1 LKSLLTLIVFLAG
14 ALAAGAQTFV
24 PIAAPLPSLPSVIP
38 TPHGTTTLLLRA
50 KVVNGIIP
58 EDAGSRV
65 RVPPYDSVT
74 LVAPEGWP
82 SSIQWTKDGKS
93 IAGATGPTLT
103 IALATAADAGE
114 YNVLGAAWPYITCGV
129 LLEVAPLGHL
139 SVLSVRV
146 DLVAGAAS
154 QVVGFAIGG
163 KSQKNLLIR
172 AVGPSLT
179 QFGIAKPVALP
190 YLRYYN
196 SAGEEFVSTT
206 TGFPPDWN
214 AIFASVGA
222 FPLTGGERANPV
234 CSTALFAPGAYTL
247 HVSDAAQQGGTVLV
261 EIYELP

>member
-1 LKSLLTLIVFLAG
+1 MKSLLTLIVFLVG
-14 ALAAGAQTFV
+14 ALAAVAQTPV
-24 PIAAPLPSLPSVIP
+24 PITAPLPSLPSVIP

-50 KVVNGIIP
+50 KVVDGIIP

-82 SSIQWTKDGKS
+82 SSIQWTKDGKP

-103 IALATAADAGE
+103 IALATVDDDGD

-139 SVLSVRV
+139 SVLSARV
-146 DLVAGAAS
+146 ELAAGTAP
-154 QVVGFAIGG
+154 QIVGFVISG
-163 KSQKNLLIR
+163 KSSKNLLVR
-172 AVGPSLT
+172 AVGPSLS
-179 QFGIAKPVALP
+179 QFGIARPTALP

-206 TGFPPDWN
+206 TGIPPDWN

-222 FPLTGGERANPV
+222 FPLTGGEHAGAA
-234 CSTALFAPGAYTL
+234 SMAGLFAPGAYTV